1 MSAPRRPGVGER
13 RFAAASDGAEERAPT
28 PTCAFYLF
36 IRQPHGSEVSP
47 AARNTL
53 DSARIPRASK
63 LLICGLF
70 QKGRVLA
77 QDAILGWHRRLV
89 AKKFDSS
96 KNRQYPG
103 RPRVLADIEELVVR
117 LAKENKSWGYDRIAR
132 ALANLGHEVADQ
144 TVGNILKRHGI
155 PLAPERRKTTTWRE
169 FIRSHMD
176 VLTATDFFTAE
187 VWTQGGLVTY
197 YVVFFMHLA
206 TRRVHVAGITP
217 HPNEQWMTQVA
228 RNVTMADVGFLS
240 SSRYLIHDRD
250 SKFCESFHRTI
261 EAVGVAPVKLP
272 ARSPDLNSFAERW
285 VKSVEEECLSK
296 LILFGEKSLRHALR
310 EYVVYYH
317 HERNHQGKENL
328 LLFPA
333 SDPLPQSERKVR
345 SRERLGGLLRFYHR
359 EAA

>member
-1 MSAPRRPGVGER
+1 MFLDRTRAGTDIDPPDETEQAGCRGPIINYFRNTAVLCQNSDSHDIPKRRPTALGPV
-13 RFAAASDGAEERAPT
+13 A
-28 PTCAFYLF
+28 
-36 IRQPHGSEVSP
+36 
-47 AARNTL
+47 NT
-53 DSARIPRASK
+53 DTK
-63 LLICGLF
+63 LLIYGLF

-77 QDAILGWHRRLV
+77 QDG
-89 AKKFDSS
+89 
-96 KNRQYPG
+96 
-103 RPRVLADIEELVVR
+103 
-117 LAKENKSWGYDRIAR
+117 
-132 ALANLGHEVADQ
+132 
-144 TVGNILKRHGI
+144 
-155 PLAPERRKTTTWRE
+155 
-169 FIRSHMD
+169 
-176 VLTATDFFTAE
+176 
-187 VWTQGGLVTY
+187 
-197 YVVFFMHLA
+197 
-206 TRRVHVAGITP
+206 
-217 HPNEQWMTQVA
+217 MTQVA
-228 RNVTMADVGFLS
+228 RNVTMANVGFLS

-250 SKFCESFHRTI
+250 TKFCQSFHRTI

-285 VKSVEEECLSK
+285 VKSVKEECLSK